1 MSKTWHRKRS
11 WDDEYDFDHESS
23 GSRHDLAGAAK
34 KQRIREERMRK
45 RQLQR
50 EEKDD
55 NSSYFEHKSHRLGRW
70 I

>member
-11 WDDEYDFDHESS
+11 WGDDYDSDHEPSTA
-23 GSRHDLAGAAK
+23 RKEK
-34 KQRIREERMRK
+34 KQRIREERMAE

-55 NSSYFEHKSHRLGRW
+55 NISPSSRRLQPLGR
-70 I
+70 

>member
-11 WDDEYDFDHESS
+11 WGDDYDSDHEPS
-23 GSRHDLAGAAK
+23 AARKEK
-34 KQRIREERMRK
+34 KQRIREERIAE

-55 NSSYFEHKSHRLGRW
+55 NISPSSRRLQPPGR
-70 I
+70 

>member
-11 WDDEYDFDHESS
+11 WGDDYDSDHEPSTA
-23 GSRHDLAGAAK
+23 RKEK
-34 KQRIREERMRK
+34 KQRIREERMAE

-55 NSSYFEHKSHRLGRW
+55 NISPSSRRLQPPGR
-70 I
+70 

>member
-11 WDDEYDFDHESS
+11 WGDDYDSDHEPSTA
-23 GSRHDLAGAAK
+23 RKEK
-34 KQRIREERMRK
+34 KQRIREERMAE

-50 EEKDD
+50 AEEAD
-55 NSSYFEHKSHRLGRW
+55 NISSSARRLQPLGRQ

>member
-11 WDDEYDFDHESS
+11 WSDDYDFDHEPSV
-23 GSRHDLAGAAK
+23 SRHDLARVAK
-34 KQRIREERMRK
+34 KQRIREERLRK

-50 EEKDD
+50 EDEDD
-55 NSSYFEHKSHRLGRW
+55 NSSHFEHKSHRLGRW